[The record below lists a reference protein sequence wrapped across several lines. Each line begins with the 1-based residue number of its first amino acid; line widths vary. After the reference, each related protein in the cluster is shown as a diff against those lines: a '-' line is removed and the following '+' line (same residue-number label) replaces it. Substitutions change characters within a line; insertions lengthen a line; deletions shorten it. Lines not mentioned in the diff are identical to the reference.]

1 MANAEYWQRGEALD
15 YVNSTDEV
23 IPANTI
29 VTIGSRIGVTGG
41 TIAPGETGALHV
53 GGVWEMPK
61 TGTAAIA
68 MGTTVYF
75 DGTGITDAANNGAAS
90 DPTSY
95 IEAGYAAAAA
105 AASDT
110 SILVSLRG

>member
-15 YVNSTDEV
+15 FVNSTEAT

-41 TIAPGETGALHV
+41 PIAPAETGTLHV

-61 TGTAAIA
+61 TGTAPIAI
-68 MGTTVYF
+68 GTTVYF
-75 DGTGITDAANNGAAS
+75 DGTGITDATNDGAES
-90 DPTSY
+90 NPESY
-95 IEAGYAAAAA
+95 IEVGYAAADA
-105 AASDT
+105 AASAT
-110 SILVSLRG
+110 SILVKLRG